1 MIFFPGFSNN
11 VAHQYNTV
19 WQLTQKSLYIF
30 LRFESNIIVKT
41 YKNKKPELQDR
52 HSHEIQPSQQVWAKS
67 L

>member
-11 VAHQYNTV
+11 VAYQYNTV
-19 WQLTQKSLYIF
+19 WQPTQKSLYIF